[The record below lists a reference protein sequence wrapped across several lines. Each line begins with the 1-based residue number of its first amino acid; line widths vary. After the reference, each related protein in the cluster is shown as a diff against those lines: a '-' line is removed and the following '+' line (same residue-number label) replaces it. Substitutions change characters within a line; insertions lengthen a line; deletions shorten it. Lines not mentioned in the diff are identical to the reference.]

1 MDEDEDVEVSEM
13 EKVFHNNLREQIV
26 SKILKLLVFRGYL
39 GYWAFCLRLKRNLDI
54 PRHCI

>member
-26 SKILKLLVFRGYL
+26 SIILVLSGFRVYL
-39 GYWAFCLRLKRNLDI
+39 FSLKRNLHI
-54 PRHCI
+54 PRHCIQ